1 MKYAIIGWNDKTQK
15 RGAYT
20 EAAAL
25 QSKYPDKI
33 DVFDANH
40 KLDIDEIHQNYKR
53 VIYTYQNPNKLYDKK
68 AIDIRYYNKDI
79 VYIRKDIKTIFK
91 WKTTNGFSMYIK
103 NELFYNFV
111 PMMIPMFQPDTNI
124 RTDKIVLGYYLR
136 PQYRPDDYQMFC
148 DFVYNLKI
156 PVDLYVMGSFV
167 FPFNGK
173 TKLIRNLIYT
183 TDNVEFFNNVTHY
196 VYSMSKVFDPWPTTL
211 QEAVNANK
219 QIIILEQKRN
229 FKDGIDDICENIKY
243 HKVLV
248 PEIYYNNSNSIINKW
263 NYDKFY
269 NEVFANNFEY
279 YFDRNRYKYIAD
291 WLSQF

>member
-40 KLDIDEIHQNYKR
+40 KLDIDEIHQKYKR

-91 WKTTNGFSMYIK
+91 WKTTNGFSIYIK
-103 NELFYNFV
+103 NDLFYNFV
-111 PMMIPMFQPDTNI
+111 PMMIPMFQPNTNI

-148 DFVYNLKI
+148 DFVCNLKI

-196 VYSMSKVFDPWPTTL
+196 VYSMSNVFDPWPTTL

-243 HKVLV
+243 HKVLN
-248 PEIYYNNSNSIINKW
+248 PEIYYNNVNSIINKW

-269 NEVFANNFEY
+269 TEVFVNNFEY
-279 YFDRNRYKYIAD
+279 YFERNKYKYISD
-291 WLSQF
+291 WLAQW